1 MLESEY
7 GDDSIE
13 RSPRLRAAEVEPW
26 DKADFE
32 RWLKRVR
39 EHHRQIIEAHGGYPF
54 TTDELD
60 EMLHELRERRD

>member
-1 MLESEY
+1 MATTPSSDLLGFE
-7 GDDSIE
+7 
-13 RSPRLRAAEVEPW
+13 PPKPEPW